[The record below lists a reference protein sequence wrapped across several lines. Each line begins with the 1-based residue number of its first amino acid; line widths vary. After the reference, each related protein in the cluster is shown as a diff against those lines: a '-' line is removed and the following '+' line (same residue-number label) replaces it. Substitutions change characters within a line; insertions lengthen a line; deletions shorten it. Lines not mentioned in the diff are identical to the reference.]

1 MLVIKQEIIR
11 FREDSLIIIKN
22 TKGKV
27 FIPLKQLCD
36 YLGVPWES
44 QRQRIN
50 RDPVLKSVTFVMQ
63 VTALDGKKYKKTKV
77 LPLKY
82 LNGFL
87 FGICDSRITNSSVRR
102 KLLVYKKEC
111 YNVLHN
117 YFYEGFALNEVK
129 LKDPRVFESAKKKLL
144 ENEPLLPLEFNSG
157 DLSYT
162 FLLENNTEYGKKIL
176 KHSLQGYFD
185 ILHSADSNI
194 EFKNVKRRVSR
205 LAGPNKTKLSSI
217 RGKKGRQNVYSTD
230 ILKTH
235 FLSLSSSIRD
245 PISDLGWGSIYI
257 EVKDFVLANS
267 NQFYFE
273 GVNGSISA
281 YTDLLFEEFCKSE
294 KNFLQLS
301 NIVYIIFC
309 KNGNFYVGSHL
320 PQLKERFPNH
330 KVVKSNNF
338 QSFLCLIQ
346 CNQEIGAREVEAAIF
361 NKFSV
366 VTQKPY
372 EYFEKSGGEGFHL
385 DLGILNSCI
394 IDVFNKKKQ
403 DVRFIDGEISRQATQ
418 WVLSQQK

>member
-1 MLVIKQEIIR
+1 MQEIIK
-11 FREDSLIIIKN
+11 FHEDELITVKD
-22 TKGKV
+22 TKGQV

-36 YLGVPWES
+36 YLGVPWEP
-44 QRQRIN
+44 QRRRIN
-50 RDPVLKSVTFVMQ
+50 RDRVLKSVTSVMV

-87 FGICDSRITNSSVRR
+87 FGICDSRITDSSVRK

-129 LKDPRVFESAKKKLL
+129 LKDPQVFESAKKKLL
-144 ENEPLLPLEFNSG
+144 KNEPLLPLEFNSDG
-157 DLSYT
+157 LSYT
-162 FLLENNTEYGKKIL
+162 LLIENNTKYGKKIL
-176 KHSLQGYFD
+176 KHSLQSYFD

-205 LAGPNKTKLSSI
+205 LAGSNETKLSSI
-217 RGKKGRQNVYSTD
+217 KGKKGRQNVYSTD
-230 ILKTH
+230 ILRVH

-257 EVKDFVLANS
+257 EVKDFVLTNP

-273 GVNGSISA
+273 GINGSISA
-281 YTDLLFEEFCKSE
+281 YTDLLFEEFCKAE

-301 NIVYIIFC
+301 NIVYIISC

-320 PQLKERFPNH
+320 PPLKKRFPNH
-330 KVVKSNNF
+330 KVIKNNNF
-338 QSFLCLIQ
+338 ESFIFLIQ

-385 DLGILNSCI
+385 DLGILKSI
-394 IDVFNKKKQ
+394 M
-403 DVRFIDGEISRQATQ
+403 
-418 WVLSQQK
+418 LSALCLDQ